1 EPGRDRLDLVE
12 DRGPGRVDRVALVTE
27 RRGGFDRARE
37 LDHAL
42 AAFRDPLGL
51 DDLDVPGI
59 AEAPDGLR
67 LFGRVP
73 GEPVESHDRRG
84 PVGLDVVEVLR
95 QVLEAALERGPVRER
110 RLLVRSSALVAET
123 AL

>member
-1 EPGRDRLDLVE
+1 CDAHRPLELPEPREQLEVGERFGRTIDVRGAVEPGRDRLDLVE

-42 AAFRDPLGL
+42 AAFREPLGL

-67 LFGRVP
+67 
-73 GEPVESHDRRG
+73 
-84 PVGLDVVEVLR
+84 
-95 QVLEAALERGPVRER
+95 
-110 RLLVRSSALVAET
+110 
-123 AL
+123 